1 MRIEKIEKFR
11 IERIEARI
19 EIDGKEI
26 KDNDDIIIKD
36 ENSEIVERGTIKFY
50 IYNDEESLFYHL
62 GFLVRWPSGGFV
74 TLPDVLLWLKEDK
87 LEWEVMRNG

>member
-1 MRIEKIEKFR
+1 MKKIEKFG

-36 ENSEIVERGTIKFY
+36 GNGEIVERGAIKFY

-62 GFLVRWPSGGFV
+62 GFLVKRSSGSSMAFARCSSF
-74 TLPDVLLWLKEDK
+74 WLKEDK
-87 LEWEVMRNG
+87 LEREVMRNG